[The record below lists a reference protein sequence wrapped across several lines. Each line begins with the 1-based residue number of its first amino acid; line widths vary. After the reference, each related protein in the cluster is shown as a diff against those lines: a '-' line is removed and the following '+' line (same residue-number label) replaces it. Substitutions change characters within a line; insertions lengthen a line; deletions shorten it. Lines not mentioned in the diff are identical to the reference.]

1 MFIGG
6 YRCYTLF
13 SGFLRRFLSGRA
25 FSLRHT
31 GGTRVYPY
39 RFYATTPVASFHRIN
54 QVGCVLTSLTAMQDW
69 SCTSS
74 HATPSEI
81 ERREFCNGIKDTVTK
96 TDVDDHSC
104 ICSSL
109 RELNSPGLRRS
120 ALDGAA
126 TGTLWLY
133 ILSPCGPSEYRKFFH
148 FLFLSPMSVL
158 ALLILCTVQ
167 PQYLQTQSLFRL
179 IPLSMFS
186 SDTLPAYSQRVFSF
200 SLIESREIESADS
213 DSGGA
218 FLNYRGSTDIG
229 LYLFHKRTS
238 FLVFIS
244 LNYCCRCRAEKKP
257 SLPREGFGC
266 HI

>member
-1 MFIGG
+1 MGG
-6 YRCYTLF
+6 RSLP
-13 SGFLRRFLSGRA
+13 GRA

-54 QVGCVLTSLTAMQDW
+54 HVGCVLSSLTAMQDW

-96 TDVDDHSC
+96 TDVDDQSC

-133 ILSPCGPSEYRKFFH
+133 ILCSIG
-148 FLFLSPMSVL
+148 LQDILSFPFPKSNVCTCPVDSLHRPASV
-158 ALLILCTVQ
+158 
-167 PQYLQTQSLFRL
+167 
-179 IPLSMFS
+179 S
-186 SDTLPAYSQRVFSF
+186 SDTIPVPA
-200 SLIESREIESADS
+200 
-213 DSGGA
+213 
-218 FLNYRGSTDIG
+218 
-229 LYLFHKRTS
+229 
-238 FLVFIS
+238 
-244 LNYCCRCRAEKKP
+244 
-257 SLPREGFGC
+257 
-266 HI
+266 

>member
-1 MFIGG
+1 
-6 YRCYTLF
+6 
-13 SGFLRRFLSGRA
+13 
-25 FSLRHT
+25 
-31 GGTRVYPY
+31 
-39 RFYATTPVASFHRIN
+39 
-54 QVGCVLTSLTAMQDW
+54 MQDW

-218 FLNYRGSTDIG
+218 FLNYRGSTDVG
-229 LYLFHKRTS
+229 LYLFHERTS